1 MAPKRILSQDIAH
14 RKRQARQINDT
25 NEGLVAP
32 TTSGRDMV
40 SPRSSIPTKTASA
53 GDKMS
58 PGPRFIIGLDF
69 GTTMTSVSYYK
80 LKSGKR
86 PLNVGRNA
94 IKSITHW
101 PGSGRDQSRG
111 EVPSEIFYLGSNEY
125 HWGYEARRHL
135 KHAHS
140 TGASLNASNRLIRL
154 TKLILENPG
163 PDLGRNDA
171 LGEVKETLRHLGKTV
186 EDVITDYLFEVF
198 CYTKE
203 HLKDHETF
211 RETSPVEF
219 SLATPAGWAMR
230 TSWSMQEI
238 VRAAA
243 VRASLCQPSE
253 ALDLFIINEPEAAA
267 AFALDVMIGTK
278 RLQKGETF
286 LVCDAGGGTVDFTT
300 YTVKEQNPL
309 RLDEA
314 TVPTGANCGST
325 CVNRAMEKDLQD
337 RFNSDSESDAVL
349 SAKGISTEYQL
360 FHNVFR
366 KFEEELKRNFD
377 SSRGLDGYEYLDFH
391 GLEPNLQAGSE
402 GAISFESN
410 MIKIHRSGV
419 EQWFQPSLNDIA
431 RLIQE
436 QLDISAEKK
445 LLLQKVIFVGG
456 YSQSN
461 TFRHFM
467 GERFQGL
474 LQLSYPK
481 DSGWEAIVSGG
492 AVYRAIDKSNGP
504 RRNILAN
511 IGILQI
517 EPQNRKLVAHRNIV
531 PYFNPCD
538 EKYYIDNCLNWIIKK
553 GREVEF
559 DETFMETYFQ
569 IIEEGQDLEIR
580 QRLFNSEKNDIKD
593 HYQLEHEMNR
603 GVSQSAALIVV
614 DLTGLMDQYPL
625 QLKENAGNRYYVV
638 WYDIIARLTG
648 RNLEV
653 SLRYPAGQEVR
664 GSAQICIAASFRPG
678 VA

>member
-1 MAPKRILSQDIAH
+1 MAPKRNLSQDIAY
-14 RKRQARQINDT
+14 RKRQARQINAT
-25 NEGLVAP
+25 NGGPVAL
-32 TTSGRDMV
+32 TTSGYDTV
-40 SPRSSIPTKTASA
+40 SSRPSIPAKTASA
-53 GDKMS
+53 NDKNG
-58 PGPRFIIGLDF
+58 PGPKFIIGLDF

-86 PLNVGRNA
+86 PVNVGRNA
-94 IKSITHW
+94 IKSVTHW

-111 EVPSEIFYLGSNEY
+111 EVPSEMIYLGSNEY
-125 HWGYEARRHL
+125 YWGYEARRHL

-140 TGASLNASNRLIRL
+140 TGASLDDSSRLIRL
-154 TKLILENPG
+154 TKLILEDPG
-163 PDLGRNDA
+163 PNSKENDA
-171 LGEVKETLRHLGKTV
+171 LSEVKKTLRYLGKSV
-186 EDVITDYLFEVF
+186 KDVITDYLVEVF
-198 CYTKE
+198 CYTKK

-238 VRAAA
+238 VREAA
-243 VRASLCQPSE
+243 VKASLCQPSE
-253 ALDLFIINEPEAAA
+253 PLDLFIINEPEAAA
-267 AFALDVMIGTK
+267 AFALDVMVGTK

-286 LVCDAGGGTVDFTT
+286 LVCDAGGGTVDITT
-300 YTVKEQNPL
+300 YTVKAQNPL
-309 RLDEA
+309 RLREA
-314 TVPTGANCGST
+314 ITPTGEDYGST

-337 RFNSDSESDAVL
+337 RFNSDSESEAVL
-349 SAKGISTEYQL
+349 SEKGISTKYQL
-360 FHNVFR
+360 FHDVFR
-366 KFEEELKRNFD
+366 NFEEELKRNFD

-391 GLEPNLQAGSE
+391 GLEPTLQAGLNGS
-402 GAISFESN
+402 ISFESN
-410 MIKIHRSGV
+410 TIKISRSGV
-419 EQWFQPSLNDIA
+419 QQWFLPSLEGIA
-431 RLIQE
+431 LLIQE
-436 QLDISAEKK
+436 QLNIAAKKK
-445 LLLQKVIFVGG
+445 LVMQKVIFVGG

-467 GERFQGL
+467 EERFRR

-504 RRNILAN
+504 RRIILAN
-511 IGILQI
+511 IGILQV
-517 EPQNRKLVAHRNIV
+517 EEQNRKLVAHRNIV

-553 GREVEF
+553 GRVVEF
-559 DETFMETYFQ
+559 DETFTEKYFQ

-580 QRLFNSEKNDIKD
+580 QRIFYSEKDDVKD

-603 GVSQSAALIVV
+603 GTSQSAALIVV
-614 DLTGLMDQYPL
+614 DLTELMDQYPL
-625 QLKENAGNRYYVV
+625 QLKGNSGNRHYVV
-638 WYDIIARLTG
+638 WYDIVARLTG

-653 SLRYPAGQEVR
+653 SLRYPAGQDVR
-664 GSAQICIAASFRPG
+664 GSAQVCIAASFRPG

>member
-1 MAPKRILSQDIAH
+1 MTPKRNLSQDISY
-14 RKRQARQINDT
+14 RKRQARQIKDT
-25 NEGLVAP
+25 NEGSVTT
-32 TTSGRDMV
+32 TTSGSDMV
-40 SPRSSIPTKTASA
+40 TPRPSIPAKNASA
-53 GDKMS
+53 NDKIG

-86 PLNVGRNA
+86 PVNVGRNA
-94 IKSITHW
+94 IKSVTHW

-140 TGASLNASNRLIRL
+140 TGTSLNASNRLIRL

-163 PDLGRNDA
+163 LDLGRDDA
-171 LGEVKETLRHLGKTV
+171 LSEVKETLKHLGKTV
-186 EDVITDYLFEVF
+186 EDVITDYLVEVF
-198 CYTKE
+198 CYTKK

-211 RETSPVEF
+211 RETNPVEF

-238 VRAAA
+238 VREAA
-243 VRASLCQPSE
+243 VKASLCQPSE

-286 LVCDAGGGTVDFTT
+286 LVCDAGGGTVDITA
-300 YTVKEQNPL
+300 YTVKAQNPL
-309 RLDEA
+309 RLREA
-314 TVPTGANCGST
+314 IAPTGAEYGST

-349 SAKGISTEYQL
+349 SEKGISIQYQL
-360 FHNVFR
+360 FHGVFR

-391 GLEPNLQAGSE
+391 GLEPNLHGGFEGS
-402 GAISFESN
+402 ISFESN
-410 MIKIHRSGV
+410 MIKISRSGV
-419 EQWFQPSLNDIA
+419 QQWFQPSLRGIA
-431 RLIQE
+431 HLIQG
-436 QLDISAEKK
+436 QLDISAKEK
-445 LLLQKVIFVGG
+445 LVIQKVIFVGG

-467 GERFQGL
+467 GEWFQR

-481 DSGWEAIVSGG
+481 DSGWESIVSGG

-504 RRNILAN
+504 RRRILAN

-517 EPQNRKLVAHRNIV
+517 EPQNRKLVAHRNII

-553 GREVEF
+553 GRVVEF
-559 DETFMETYFQ
+559 DETFTERYFQ

-580 QRLFNSEKNDIKD
+580 QRLFYSEKNDIKD

-603 GVSQSAALIVV
+603 GISQSAALIVV
-614 DLTGLMDQYPL
+614 DLTELMDQYPL
-625 QLKENAGNRYYVV
+625 SLEENAGNRYYVV

-664 GSAQICIAASFRPG
+664 GSAQVCIAASFRPG